1 MDEVQSI
8 EAAVLSFY
16 RGGSEQQKET
26 HKWLQ
31 HVQNSPHAW
40 SFCWELMQLNKPSEI
55 QFFGAI
61 TLNSKLRGDWAEVP
75 KEAHHELK
83 QKLLETIVVFGNGP
97 KIVLNRLCI
106 SLGLFIVHMLRH
118 PTVIEEVT
126 NMFLHEQLGNLSKV
140 TQIEILMAVLEGIP
154 EEVKNIRTQIPRSV
168 VCEELNR
175 NAEFVMQTV
184 VTYLNEKLSHSA
196 VEQHDM
202 NGLINAAK
210 CTGTW
215 VAHGNVH
222 LNDREAMVQTLLKAV
237 HYCYWKEPKDDGC
250 LMSEENELAET
261 ALKSLAN
268 IISSYAT
275 QNAKYSF
282 TIINYMRMFLDVL
295 VPILDAEY
303 KEGNDNENLALMVYA
318 LFISTLECFSSAIF
332 AGIVTDS
339 DEVSKVYTRTVD
351 MLIKCTDKPGTYPV
365 DESCSTYAME
375 FWYMLQEEVLSM
387 DSGEHK
393 KRCLE
398 AIKPVYAHVVKVLVR
413 KSQLPTES
421 SLHKWNDD
429 DLEAFRCYRQDIGD
443 TLLSCHDVL
452 GDLMLD
458 VLSEALDES
467 IMYLSYDPQSTESWT
482 LLEAT
487 IHAFC
492 SIAQKIEYTE
502 HQQIVKLLKVL
513 NEIPYEQYNDKLF
526 GMALETVGAYSE
538 WIGDNPK
545 YLPSAITLLVKGLN
559 STKASQATLGLKDLT
574 SECQKEVV
582 PYALPLLDAC
592 RTALQEGHL
601 KNAEMIRLMY
611 TVGNILSVIAYD
623 NIILYLDAMVSPCFE
638 ELQAHVQNNDRTE
651 ATKARVI
658 LRLEMISKLFSSLNI
673 RKPTEHDGSDKVV
686 LGGQKMATF
695 PGAQVAGGAPQPVP
709 QPVQPILLILEK
721 TMGLLKTLCTI
732 WIHDE
737 TVIDTLCKALQ
748 QALTNLMDDIKPLL
762 TEMCCLVLSI
772 LNTNC
777 VVSAADIAGNF
788 ILMFYKDQDSRQLM
802 VQLFT
807 AIMDYNFNQMQL
819 NIGKLS
825 RIADLIETF
834 YAFNTRISKKIPICY
849 SEVQVDCMKLV
860 DYATKCIM
868 LPEMGPMKKSVAFI
882 TMFVK
887 ESTNHPVMMNVI
899 LAQGENIVRSTFLC
913 IGGTALR
920 TQVEIFADIFLAL
933 NFRYP
938 TQFIQW
944 MKLLEIQNFPT
955 AYVSASD
962 KEQFMRKVIK
972 ERVNKRLVQDYVR
985 KFAALCRN
993 IVEYET
999 K

>member
-1 MDEVQSI
+1 MDEVQTI

-31 HVQNSPHAW
+31 QVQNSPQAW
-40 SFCWELMQLNKPSEI
+40 SFCWELMQLNKSSEV

-61 TLNSKLRGDWAEVP
+61 TLNSKLRNFWVEVP

-126 NMFLHEQLGNLSKV
+126 NMFLLEQLGNLSKV

-154 EEVKNIRTQIPRSV
+154 EEVKNVRTQIPREIVSQ
-168 VCEELNR
+168 ELNR

-184 VTYLNEKLSHSA
+184 VRYLNEKLSQTTLEA
-196 VEQHDM
+196 HDM

-210 CTGTW
+210 CVGTW
-215 VAHGNVH
+215 VAHGNVR
-222 LNDREAMVQTLLKAV
+222 LDERETTVQVLLKAV

-250 LMSEENELAET
+250 LLPEENELAET
-261 ALKSLAN
+261 ALKSLTS

-275 QNAKYSF
+275 QNAKYSV
-282 TIINYMRMFLDVL
+282 TVINFMKMFLDVL

-303 KEGNDNENLALMVYA
+303 KENNDNENLALMIYA

-332 AGIVTDS
+332 DGIVTES
-339 DEVSKVYTRTVD
+339 EEVSKVYTRTVD

-375 FWYMLQEEVLSM
+375 FWYMLQEEVLAMGPSR
-387 DSGEHK
+387 HK
-393 KRCLE
+393 IRCLE
-398 AIKPVYAHVVKVLVR
+398 AIRPVYAHVVKVLVR

-452 GDLMLD
+452 NNQMLD

-467 IMYLSYDPQSTESWT
+467 IMYLSYDSQSTENWT

-513 NEIPYEQYNDKLF
+513 NEIPYEKYNDKLF

-545 YLPSAITLLVKGLN
+545 YLPSAISLLVKGLN

-582 PYALPLLDAC
+582 PYAVPLLDAC
-592 RTALQEGHL
+592 RSVLQDGRL

-611 TVGNILSVIAYD
+611 TVGNILSVISYE
-623 NIILYLDAMVSPCFE
+623 NIIVYLDAMVSPCFE
-638 ELQAHVQNNDRTE
+638 ELQVHVQNNDISE
-651 ATKARVI
+651 PTKARVI
-658 LRLEMISKLFSSLNI
+658 LRLDMISKLFSSLNI
-673 RKPTEHDGSDKVV
+673 KKTANEGEDKISMVV
-686 LGGQKMATF
+686 GGQK
-695 PGAQVAGGAPQPVP
+695 PCYPAGEEPVP
-709 QPVQPILLILEK
+709 GPAPVQPILLILEK
-721 TMGLLKTLCTI
+721 TMDLLKNLCTL
-732 WIHDE
+732 WMHDE
-737 TVIDTLCKALQ
+737 TVVDTLCKALQ

-762 TEMCCLVLSI
+762 NEICFLVLSI
-772 LNTNC
+772 LNSNC
-777 VVSAADIAGNF
+777 VVSAVDIAGNF
-788 ILMFYKDQDSRQLM
+788 ILMFYNDMEYRPMM

-807 AIMDYNFNQMQL
+807 AIMDYNFNQMQMNL
-819 NIGKLS
+819 DKLS

-834 YAFNTRISKKIPICY
+834 YAFNTKIAKKLSICY
-849 SEVQVDCMKLV
+849 THIPLDYLKLM
-860 DYATKCIM
+860 DYATKCMM
-868 LPEMGPMKKSVAFI
+868 LPETGPMKKSVSFI

-887 ESTNHPVMMNVI
+887 ESINNPAMVQVVMMH
-899 LAQGENIVRSTFLC
+899 GENIIRTTFLC

-920 TQVEIFADIFLAL
+920 TQVEIFADIFLAI
-933 NFRYP
+933 NCRYP
-938 TQFIQW
+938 QALIQW
-944 MKLLEIQNFPT
+944 MKVLETPNFPT
-955 AYVSASD
+955 AFVSATD
-962 KEQFMRKVIK
+962 KEQFMRNVIK
-972 ERVNKRLVQDYVR
+972 ERVSKRLVQDYVR

-993 IVEYET
+993 VVEYENN

>member
-1 MDEVQSI
+1 M
-8 EAAVLSFY
+8 
-16 RGGSEQQKET
+16 
-26 HKWLQ
+26 
-31 HVQNSPHAW
+31 
-40 SFCWELMQLNKPSEI
+40 
-55 QFFGAI
+55 
-61 TLNSKLRGDWAEVP
+61 KL
-75 KEAHHELK
+75 
-83 QKLLETIVVFGNGP
+83 
-97 KIVLNRLCI
+97 
-106 SLGLFIVHMLRH
+106 
-118 PTVIEEVT
+118 
-126 NMFLHEQLGNLSKV
+126 
-140 TQIEILMAVLEGIP
+140 
-154 EEVKNIRTQIPRSV
+154 
-168 VCEELNR
+168 
-175 NAEFVMQTV
+175 
-184 VTYLNEKLSHSA
+184 
-196 VEQHDM
+196 
-202 NGLINAAK
+202 
-210 CTGTW
+210 
-215 VAHGNVH
+215 
-222 LNDREAMVQTLLKAV
+222 
-237 HYCYWKEPKDDGC
+237 
-250 LMSEENELAET
+250 
-261 ALKSLAN
+261 
-268 IISSYAT
+268 
-275 QNAKYSF
+275 
-282 TIINYMRMFLDVL
+282 FLDVL

-303 KEGNDNENLALMVYA
+303 KENNDNENLALIIYA

-332 AGIVTDS
+332 AGIATDS
-339 DEVSKVYTRTVD
+339 EEVSKVYTRTVD

-365 DESCSTYAME
+365 DESCSTHAME

-387 DSGEHK
+387 DNGEHK
-393 KRCLE
+393 KRCLD

-452 GDLMLD
+452 NDLMLD

-502 HQQIVKLLKVL
+502 HQQIVKLLKIL
-513 NEIPYEQYNDKLF
+513 NEIPYEKYNDKLF

-611 TVGNILSVIAYD
+611 TVGNILSVISYE
-623 NIILYLDAMVSPCFE
+623 NIIVYLDAMVSPCFE
-638 ELQAHVQNNDRTE
+638 ELQIHVQNNDLTE
-651 ATKARVI
+651 PTKARVV

-673 RKPTEHDGSDKVV
+673 RKPTEGDAMMDKGC
-686 LGGQKMATF
+686 LGVDGQKLPF
-695 PGAQVAGGAPQPVP
+695 PGTAMPMPGG
-709 QPVQPILLILEK
+709 PVQPILLILEK
-721 TMGLLKTLCTI
+721 TMGLLKDLCTL

-807 AIMDYNFNQMQL
+807 AIMDYNFNQMQ
-819 NIGKLS
+819 
-825 RIADLIETF
+825 
-834 YAFNTRISKKIPICY
+834 
-849 SEVQVDCMKLV
+849 
-860 DYATKCIM
+860 
-868 LPEMGPMKKSVAFI
+868 
-882 TMFVK
+882 
-887 ESTNHPVMMNVI
+887 
-899 LAQGENIVRSTFLC
+899 
-913 IGGTALR
+913 
-920 TQVEIFADIFLAL
+920 
-933 NFRYP
+933 
-938 TQFIQW
+938 
-944 MKLLEIQNFPT
+944 
-955 AYVSASD
+955 VSAG
-962 KEQFMRKVIK
+962 
-972 ERVNKRLVQDYVR
+972 
-985 KFAALCRN
+985 
-993 IVEYET
+993 
-999 K
+999 

>member
-1 MDEVQSI
+1 MDEVQTI

-31 HVQNSPHAW
+31 QVQNSPHAW
-40 SFCWELMQLNKPSEI
+40 SFCWELMQLNKSSEV
-55 QFFGAI
+55 QFFGSI
-61 TLNSKLRGDWAEVP
+61 TLNSKLRNDWAEVP

-126 NMFLHEQLGNLSKV
+126 SMFLNQQLGTLSKV
-140 TQIEILMAVLEGIP
+140 TQIEILMCVLEGIP
-154 EEVKNIRTQIPRSV
+154 EEVKNVRTQIPRAL

-184 VTYLNEKLSHSA
+184 VTYLNEKLNHT
-196 VEQHDM
+196 VEPQDM
-202 NGLINAAK
+202 NGMINAAK
-210 CTGTW
+210 CTGSW
-215 VAHGNVH
+215 VLHGNVG
-222 LNDREAMVQTLLKAV
+222 LDERDNLIQTLLKAI

-250 LMSEENELAET
+250 LLPDDNELAEM
-261 ALKSLAN
+261 ALKSLAS
-268 IISSYAT
+268 IISSYST
-275 QNAKYSF
+275 QNSKYSV
-282 TIINYMRMFLDVL
+282 TIIRFMKMFLDVL

-303 KEGNDNENLALMVYA
+303 KECNDNENLALMMYA
-318 LFISTLECFSSAIF
+318 LFISTLEGFSSAIF
-332 AGIVTDS
+332 DGIVAES
-339 DEVSKVYTRTVD
+339 DAHEVYTRTVD

-365 DESCSTYAME
+365 DEMCSTYAME
-375 FWYMLQEEVLSM
+375 FWYLLQEDVLSM
-387 DSGEHK
+387 DTSEHR
-393 KRCLE
+393 KRCHE

-413 KSQLPTES
+413 KSQLPTDS
-421 SLHKWNDD
+421 SMHKWNDD

-452 GDLMLD
+452 NDMMLD

-467 IMYLSYDPQSTESWT
+467 IMYLSYEQQLPSSSDSWT

-492 SIAQKIEYTE
+492 SIAQKIEYAE
-502 HQQIVKLLKVL
+502 HPQIVKLLKVL
-513 NEIPYEQYNDKLF
+513 NEIPYEKYHDKLF

-538 WIGDNPK
+538 WFGDNPK
-545 YLPSAITLLVKGLN
+545 YLPSAIALLVKGLN
-559 STKASQATLGLKDLT
+559 STRASQATLGLKDLT

-582 PYALPLLDAC
+582 PYAVPLLDAC
-592 RTALQEGHL
+592 RSTLQEGRL
-601 KNAEMIRLMY
+601 KSSEMIRLMY
-611 TVGNILSVIAYD
+611 TVGNILSVIPYE
-623 NIILYLDAMVSPCFE
+623 NIIVYLDAMVSPCFA
-638 ELQAHVQNNDRTE
+638 ELQVHVQNNDTSE
-651 ATKARVI
+651 PAKARVL

-673 RKPTEHDGSDKVV
+673 NKTANAGDTGDKVA
-686 LGGQKMATF
+686 GQKLCPPPSAVTG
-695 PGAQVAGGAPQPVP
+695 PG
-709 QPVQPILLILEK
+709 PVQPILLILQK
-721 TMGLLKTLCTI
+721 TMDLLKGLCTL

-748 QALTNLMDDIKPLL
+748 QALTTLMDDIKPLL
-762 TEMCCLVLSI
+762 NEMCCLVQSI

-788 ILMFYKDQDSRQLM
+788 ILMFYKDQDCRQMM

-807 AIMDYNFNQMQL
+807 AIMEYNFAQMQL
-819 NIGKLS
+819 NSDKLS

-849 SEVQVDCMKLV
+849 SEVQVDCMKLMG
-860 DYATKCIM
+860 YATKCMM
-868 LPEMGPMKKSVAFI
+868 LPETAPMKKSVAFI

-887 ESTNHPVMMNVI
+887 ESPKHTVMMNVV
-899 LAQGENIVRSTFLC
+899 LAQGENILRSTFLC

-920 TQVEIFADIFLAL
+920 TQVEVLADIFLAL
-933 NFRYP
+933 NIRYP
-938 TQFIQW
+938 TEFVQW
-944 MKLLEIQNFPT
+944 MKLLEIPNFPT
-955 AYVSASD
+955 AFVSANE

-972 ERVNKRLVQDYVR
+972 ERVNKRLVQDHVR
-985 KFAALCRN
+985 KFAAVCRN
-993 IVEYET
+993 IIEYEG